1 MCISELPSLS
11 KYTVN
16 NHDIVL
22 TKRLSKKRHR
32 NKMGNI
38 KMSPYKKQFKNT
50 LEKKVFVK
58 THKHYFPFNQ
68 QKRHWLMA
76 IFETCQP

>member
-16 NHDIVL
+16 SHDIVL

-32 NKMGNI
+32 NKSQHQNTTVKRI
-38 KMSPYKKQFKNT
+38 EYHHKKSP
-50 LEKKVFVK
+50 L
-58 THKHYFPFNQ
+58 
-68 QKRHWLMA
+68 
-76 IFETCQP
+76 